1 MCLLTVHTNVERKHS
16 EIRYVVA
23 MIAFILSM
31 QTLITIVTSGY
42 SFAIVTYCEYD
53 NTS

>member
-1 MCLLTVHTNVERKHS
+1 MCLLIARTNVERKHS

-23 MIAFILSM
+23 TIAFTLSM
-31 QTLITIVTSGY
+31 QMLITIVTSGC